1 MKKKKDKN
9 IITFTKEELD
19 EIVRNMMEATPF
31 VRPMTHDYS
40 PIEKLKYAE
49 SLLYKKLKE
58 FSAGTKH

>member
-1 MKKKKDKN
+1 
-9 IITFTKEELD
+9 
-19 EIVRNMMEATPF
+19 MMEATPF

-58 FSAGTKH
+58 FSADTKH